1 MSVNAELIAVGT
13 EIVLGQIENTHA
25 RFLSLDL
32 AAMGIGVYFH
42 TAVGDNEKRIIDAM
56 HLAMSRS
63 DIIIVTGGLGPTGD
77 DVTRSCVA
85 QALNLPLTFDEAA
98 FVSYVLPYFQ
108 RLSRIPSEVQN
119 SQAMRIG
126 QSTFLP
132 NPRGTAP
139 GQYVIHE
146 GKHIFLLPGP
156 PLEMQPMYKEQVRS
170 RLLALAGDAIIASRV
185 IRFFGIGEADVESR
199 VKDLLASQSNP
210 TIAPLAGEGE
220 VLLRITAKATTD
232 SAAHE
237 LIWPVQQAVLDR
249 VGEYVYGFDDDS
261 VAFVTQQKL
270 LSKGLT
276 VAMAESCTGGL
287 LTSLL
292 VDLPGSS
299 GCLRGSV
306 VAYANECKQSAL
318 GVLAQDLKEHG
329 AVSEVVAKAM
339 AEGVRARFGSDF
351 GLSVT
356 GIAGPDGGT
365 DKKPVG
371 LVYIG
376 LADASGARVLSRVFN
391 GDRTQVRVRAAKTAL
406 HWLWKSV

>member
-1 MSVNAELIAVGT
+1 MNAELIAVGT

>member
-1 MSVNAELIAVGT
+1 MNAELIAVGT

-25 RFLSLDL
+25 RFLSSDL
-32 AAMGIGVYFH
+32 AAIGVDVYFH
-42 TAVGDNEKRIIDAM
+42 TAVGDNQERTINTLR
-56 HLAMSRS
+56 LAMARS
-63 DIIIVTGGLGPTGD
+63 DVIILTGGLGPTGD
-77 DVTRSCVA
+77 DLTRICVA
-85 QALNLPLTFDEAA
+85 QALGLPLTFDEVA
-98 FVSYVLPYFQ
+98 FSSYVLPYFK
-108 RLSRIPSEVQN
+108 RLSRTPSEIQR
-119 SQAMRIG
+119 SQAMRVG

-139 GQYVIHE
+139 GQYIVHE

-156 PLEMQPMYKEQVRS
+156 PLEMRPMYMEQVRP
-170 RLLALAGDAIIASRV
+170 RLLALSGETIIESRV
-185 IRFFGIGEADVESR
+185 IRFFGIGEANVESQIQ
-199 VKDLLASQSNP
+199 DLLSQQSNP

-220 VLLRITAKATTD
+220 VLLRVTAKATG
-232 SAAHE
+232 SNLANE
-237 LIWPVQQAVLDR
+237 LILPVQQTIMDR
-249 VGEYVYGFDDDS
+249 LREYVYGFDEDS
-261 VAFVTQQKL
+261 IASVTQQKL

-276 VAMAESCTGGL
+276 VSMAESCTGGL

-306 VAYANECKQSAL
+306 VAYANESKQSAL
-318 GVLAQDLKEHG
+318 GVLAQDLTEYG

-339 AEGVRARFGSDF
+339 AEGVRTRFGSDF

-365 DKKPVG
+365 VDKPVG

-376 LADASGARVLSRVFN
+376 LADHTGSRAISQVFN
-391 GDRTQVRVRAAKTAL
+391 GDRTQVRLRAAKTAL